1 MPCTRPT
8 TRSAPARRLALEDA
22 LALAKALEDEPGDL
36 SAALARY
43 EAVRRPIVEKLVGA
57 SKTSALWYERF
68 GEHMQ
73 LAPLDLA
80 MSYICRSGR
89 IDAERLRAMAP
100 RFMHLYENRRSN
112 GG

>member
-1 MPCTRPT
+1 M
-8 TRSAPARRLALEDA
+8 
-22 LALAKALEDEPGDL
+22 
-36 SAALARY
+36 
-43 EAVRRPIVEKLVGA
+43 EKLVGA

-68 GEHMQ
+68 PEHMR
-73 LAPLDLA
+73 LEPIDLA

-89 IDAERLRAMAP
+89 IDDERLRAMAP